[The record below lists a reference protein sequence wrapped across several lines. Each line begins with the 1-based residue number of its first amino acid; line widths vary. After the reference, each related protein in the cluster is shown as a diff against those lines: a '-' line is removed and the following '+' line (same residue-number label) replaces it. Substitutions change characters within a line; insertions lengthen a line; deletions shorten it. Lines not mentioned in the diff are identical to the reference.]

1 MNATKVNEATRDHY
15 REQFAQLESRRV
27 VARAPWL
34 QRTRAAAFER
44 FAELGFPT
52 LRDEDWKY
60 TSVATIEKRAFK
72 FAPESFN
79 GVNADQAARLAVAHA
94 LPDTHLLVFV
104 NGRHAPGL
112 SRPGHLPRGAEVGSL
127 AAAVAD
133 RPERFEALLKRDA
146 VALINGFTA
155 LNAAFWAD
163 GATIDLAAGCSVD
176 EPIHLLFITTNADH
190 AVHPRNIIRAG
201 AGSRAEI
208 VEHYV
213 GPNDAAYFTNA
224 VTHIQADTS
233 AEIIHTKLQQE
244 SLRGYHIAD
253 IRAEQGQDSR
263 FTSQSFAL
271 GGLLS
276 RNEITTRL
284 DAEGCEATLIGLYM
298 ATGRQHMDHH
308 TRIDH
313 VRPRG
318 TSREFYKGVLD
329 GASRAVF
336 NGKVIVHADAQR
348 TDAQQSNRNLLLSDH
363 AEVDTKPQLE
373 IYADDVKCSHGATV
387 GQLDAEQIYYLR
399 SRGVDDASARALLT
413 FAFAEDVATRVSCV
427 PLRARL
433 EQLLR
438 GRLPEQMRNQ
448 VEGLP

>member
-1 MNATKVNEATRDHY
+1 MMNTATRDLY
-15 REQFAQLESRRV
+15 REQFAQLESRR
-27 VARAPWL
+27 AGAGLPWL
-34 QRTRAAAFER
+34 QRTRALAFER

-60 TSVATIEKRAFK
+60 TSVATLEKRAFRLV
-72 FAPESFN
+72 PESLN
-79 GVNADQAARLAVAHA
+79 GVSADQVTPLA
-94 LPDTHLLVFV
+94 LGDSHLLVFV

-112 SRPGHLPRGAEVGSL
+112 SRLGRLPSGADVGSL
-127 AAAVAD
+127 LQALAK
-133 RPERFEALLKRDA
+133 RPDRFETLLTRDA
-146 VALINGFTA
+146 EALVNGFTA

-163 GATIDLAAGCSVD
+163 GAIIDLAAGCVV
-176 EPIHLLFITTNADH
+176 EKPIHLLFITTDADL

-201 AGSRAEI
+201 AGSQVEI
-208 VEHYV
+208 IEHYV
-213 GPNDAAYFTNA
+213 GLNDAAYFTNA
-224 VTHIQADTS
+224 VTHIEVDTN
-233 AEIIHTKLQQE
+233 AAVIHTKLQQE

-253 IRAEQGQDSR
+253 IRAEQERDSR

-276 RNEITTRL
+276 RNDIATRL
-284 DAEGCEATLIGLYM
+284 DAQGCEATLIGLYM
-298 ATGRQHMDHH
+298 ANGRQHMDHH
-308 TRIDH
+308 TLIDH
-313 VRPRG
+313 ARPRG

-329 GASRAVF
+329 GAARAVF
-336 NGKVIVHADAQR
+336 NGKVIVRPDAQQ
-348 TDAQQSNRNLLLSDH
+348 TDAQQSNRNLLLSEH

-399 SRGVDDASARALLT
+399 SRGIDDAAAHALLT

-427 PLRARL
+427 PLRSRL

-438 GRLPEQMRNQ
+438 GRLPEQVSEQMR
-448 VEGLP
+448 ELL

>member
-1 MNATKVNEATRDHY
+1 MMNTATRDLY
-15 REQFAQLESRRV
+15 GEQFAHLESRHAGV
-27 VARAPWL
+27 GLPWL
-34 QRTRAAAFER
+34 QRTRAVAFER

-60 TSVATIEKRAFK
+60 TSVAALEKRAFRLV
-72 FAPESFN
+72 PESLN
-79 GVNADQAARLAVAHA
+79 GMSADEVASLA
-94 LPDTHLLVFV
+94 LGDSHLLVFV
-104 NGRHAPGL
+104 NGRHAAGL
-112 SRPGHLPRGAEVGSL
+112 SRLGRLPSGAHVGSL
-127 AAAVAD
+127 AQALAE
-133 RPERFEALLKRDA
+133 RPERFEALLTRDA
-146 VALINGFTA
+146 EALVSGFSA

-163 GATIDLAAGCSVD
+163 GATIDLAAGCVVE
-176 EPIHLLFITTNADH
+176 EPIQLLFITADADL
-190 AVHPRNIIRAG
+190 AVHPRNIIRVG

-208 VEHYV
+208 IEHYV
-213 GPNDAAYFTNA
+213 GVNDAVYFTNA
-224 VTHIQADTS
+224 VTHIQADAN

-253 IRAEQGQDSR
+253 IRADQERDSR

-276 RNEITTRL
+276 RNDIATRL

-298 ATGRQHMDHH
+298 ASGRQHMDHH
-308 TRIDH
+308 TLIDH
-313 VRPRG
+313 ARPRG

-329 GASRAVF
+329 GAARAVF
-336 NGKVIVHADAQR
+336 NGKVIVRPDAQQ
-348 TDAQQSNRNLLLSDH
+348 TDAHQSNRNLLLSDH

-387 GQLDAEQIYYLR
+387 GQLDAEQVYYLR
-399 SRGVDDASARALLT
+399 SRGMDDASARALLT
-413 FAFAEDVATRVSCV
+413 FAFAEDVATRVNCA

-438 GRLPEQMRNQ
+438 GRLPEQ
-448 VEGLP
+448 VKELL

>member
-1 MNATKVNEATRDHY
+1 MMNVSKVNAATKDHY

-27 VARAPWL
+27 GARPPWL

-52 LRDEDWKY
+52 VRDEDWKY
-60 TSVATIEKRAFK
+60 TSVATLEKRAFR

-79 GVNADQAARLAVAHA
+79 GVSADQVARLALAHA

-112 SRPGHLPRGAEVGSL
+112 SRPGRLPGGAEVGSL

-133 RPERFEALLKRDA
+133 RPDRFEAMLTRD
-146 VALINGFTA
+146 VEALVNGFTA
-155 LNAAFWAD
+155 LNAAFWVD
-163 GATIDLAAGCSVD
+163 GAYIDLAAGSSVD
-176 EPIHLLFITTNADH
+176 EPIHLLFITTDADL
-190 AVHPRNIIRAG
+190 AVYPRIVIRAG
-201 AGSRAEI
+201 AGSHTEI
-208 VEHYV
+208 IEHYV
-213 GPNDAAYFTNA
+213 GVDDAAYLTNA
-224 VTHIQADTS
+224 VTDVQADTS
-233 AEIIHTKLQQE
+233 AAIIHSKLQQE
-244 SLRGYHIAD
+244 SLRGYHVAD
-253 IRAEQGQDSR
+253 VRARQGRDSR

-276 RNEITTRL
+276 RNDIATRL

-298 ATGRQHMDHH
+298 ANGRQHMDHH

-313 VRPRG
+313 ARPRG

-336 NGKVIVHADAQR
+336 NGKVIVHADAQQ

-399 SRGVDDASARALLT
+399 SRGMDDASARALLT

-438 GRLPEQMRNQ
+438 GRLPEQ
-448 VEGLP
+448 VKELL

>member
-1 MNATKVNEATRDHY
+1 MMNAATRDLY
-15 REQFAQLESRRV
+15 REQFAQLESRRAGAV
-27 VARAPWL
+27 LPWL
-34 QRTRAAAFER
+34 QRTRAVAFER

-60 TSVATIEKRAFK
+60 TSVAALEKRAFGLV
-72 FAPESFN
+72 PESLN
-79 GVNADQAARLAVAHA
+79 GVHADEVASLA
-94 LPDTHLLVFV
+94 LGDSHLLVFV
-104 NGRHAPGL
+104 NGRPAPGL
-112 SRPGHLPRGAEVGSL
+112 SRLGRLPSGADVSSL
-127 AAAVAD
+127 AHAVAE
-133 RPERFEALLKRDA
+133 RPDRFEALLTRDA
-146 VALINGFTA
+146 ETLFNGFTA

-163 GATIDLAAGCSVD
+163 GATIDLAAGCVV
-176 EPIHLLFITTNADH
+176 EKPIHLLFITTDADL

-208 VEHYV
+208 IEHYV
-213 GPNDAAYFTNA
+213 GVNDAAYFTNA
-224 VTHIQADTS
+224 VTQIQADAS
-233 AEIIHTKLQQE
+233 AEIVHTKLQQE

-253 IRAEQGQDSR
+253 IRAEQERDSR

-276 RNEITTRL
+276 RNDIATRF

-298 ATGRQHMDHH
+298 ANGRQHMDHH
-308 TRIDH
+308 TLIDH
-313 VRPRG
+313 ARPRG

-329 GASRAVF
+329 GAARAVF
-336 NGKVIVHADAQR
+336 NGKVIVR
-348 TDAQQSNRNLLLSDH
+348 PDAQQTDAHQFNRNLLLSDH

-387 GQLDAEQIYYLR
+387 GQLDAEQVYYLR
-399 SRGVDDASARALLT
+399 SRGMDDASARALLT
-413 FAFAEDVATRVSCV
+413 FAFAEDVATRVTCA

-438 GRLPEQMRNQ
+438 GRLPEQ
-448 VEGLP
+448 VKELL

>member
-1 MNATKVNEATRDHY
+1 MMNRDHY
-15 REQFAQLESRRV
+15 RAQFAQLQPRLV
-27 VARAPWL
+27 GARLPWL
-34 QRTRAAAFER
+34 QRRRALAFER
-44 FAELGFPT
+44 FAELGLPT

-60 TSVATIEKRAFK
+60 TSVASLETRAFK
-72 FAPESFN
+72 FAAASPN
-79 GVNADQAARLAVAHA
+79 GVSAGQVGELALAAS
-94 LPDTHLLVFV
+94 HLLVFV

-112 SRPGHLPRGAEVGSL
+112 SRLGRLPRGAEVGSL
-127 AAAVAD
+127 AMAVAE
-133 RPERFEALLKRDA
+133 RPDRFESLLTRDA
-146 VALINGFTA
+146 EAPVNGFAA

-163 GATIDLAAGCSVD
+163 GAHIELAAGCALD
-176 EPIHLLFITTNADH
+176 EPIHLLFITTDADL
-190 AVHPRNIIRAG
+190 AVQPRNIIRAG
-201 AGSRAEI
+201 AKSRAEVI
-208 VEHYV
+208 EHYI
-213 GPNDAAYFTNA
+213 GTNDAAYFTNA
-224 VTHIQADTS
+224 VTQIQADAGATL
-233 AEIIHTKLQQE
+233 IHTKLQQE
-244 SLRGYHIAD
+244 SLRGHHVAD
-253 IRAEQGQDSR
+253 IRAEQGQGSR

-276 RNEITTRL
+276 RNDIATRL
-284 DAEGCEATLIGLYM
+284 DAPGCEATLLGLYL
-298 ATGRQHMDHH
+298 ASGRQHMDHH

-313 VRPRG
+313 LRPHG

-329 GASRAVF
+329 GAARAVF
-336 NGKVIVHADAQR
+336 NGKVIVHADAQK

-413 FAFAEDVATRVSCV
+413 YAFAAEMATRVSCT

-438 GRLPEQMRNQ
+438 GRLPEP
-448 VEGLP
+448 VKELL

>member
-1 MNATKVNEATRDHY
+1 MMNTATRDLY
-15 REQFAQLESRRV
+15 REQFAQLESRR
-27 VARAPWL
+27 AGAGLPWL
-34 QRTRAAAFER
+34 QRTRALAFER

-60 TSVATIEKRAFK
+60 TSVATLEKRAFRLV
-72 FAPESFN
+72 PESLN
-79 GVNADQAARLAVAHA
+79 GVSADQVAPLA
-94 LPDTHLLVFV
+94 LGDSHLLVFV

-112 SRPGHLPRGAEVGSL
+112 SRLGRLPSGADVGSL
-127 AAAVAD
+127 AQAVAK
-133 RPERFEALLKRDA
+133 RPDRFEALLVRDA
-146 VALINGFTA
+146 EALVNGFTA

-163 GATIDLAAGCSVD
+163 GATIDLAAGCVV
-176 EPIHLLFITTNADH
+176 EKPIHLLFITTDADL

-201 AGSRAEI
+201 AGSQAEI
-208 VEHYV
+208 IEHYV
-213 GPNDAAYFTNA
+213 GLNDAAYFTNA
-224 VTHIQADTS
+224 VTHIQFDTS
-233 AEIIHTKLQQE
+233 AAVIHTKLQQE

-253 IRAEQGQDSR
+253 IRAEQKRDSC

-276 RNEITTRL
+276 RNDIATRL
-284 DAEGCEATLIGLYM
+284 DAQGCEATLIGLYM
-298 ATGRQHMDHH
+298 ANGRQHMDHH
-308 TRIDH
+308 TLIDH
-313 VRPRG
+313 ARPRG

-329 GASRAVF
+329 GAARAVF
-336 NGKVIVHADAQR
+336 NGKVIVRPDAQQ
-348 TDAQQSNRNLLLSDH
+348 TDAHQSNRNLLLSEH

-399 SRGVDDASARALLT
+399 SRGMDDVAARALLT
-413 FAFAEDVATRVSCV
+413 FAFAEDVATRVSCA

-438 GRLPEQMRNQ
+438 GRLPEQ
-448 VEGLP
+448 VKELL

>member
-1 MNATKVNEATRDHY
+1 MMNTATRDLY
-15 REQFAQLESRRV
+15 RGQFAQLESRRAG
-27 VARAPWL
+27 VALPWL
-34 QRTRAAAFER
+34 QRTRAVAFER

-60 TSVATIEKRAFK
+60 TSVAPLEKRVFRLV
-72 FAPESFN
+72 PESLN
-79 GVNADQAARLAVAHA
+79 GVRAEEVASLA
-94 LPDTHLLVFV
+94 LGDSHLLVFV
-104 NGRHAPGL
+104 NGRHARGL
-112 SRPGHLPRGAEVGSL
+112 SRLGRLPGDADVSSL
-127 AAAVAD
+127 AHALAE
-133 RPERFEALLKRDA
+133 RPDRFEALLTRDA
-146 VALINGFTA
+146 EVRGNGFSA

-163 GATIDLAAGCSVD
+163 GASIDLATGCVV
-176 EPIHLLFITTNADH
+176 EAPIHLLFITTDADL

-201 AGSRAEI
+201 TGSRAEI
-208 VEHYV
+208 IEHYV
-213 GPNDAAYFTNA
+213 GANDATYFTNA
-224 VTHIQADTS
+224 VTHIQADAS

-244 SLRGYHIAD
+244 SPRGYHIGD

-276 RNEITTRL
+276 RNDIVTRL
-284 DAEGCEATLIGLYM
+284 GAEGCEATLIGLYM
-298 ATGRQHMDHH
+298 ANGRQHMDHH
-308 TRIDH
+308 TLVDH
-313 VRPRG
+313 ARPRG

-329 GASRAVF
+329 GAARAVF
-336 NGKVIVHADAQR
+336 NGKVIVRPDAQR
-348 TDAQQSNRNLLLSDH
+348 TDAQQSNRNLLLSDQ

-387 GQLDAEQIYYLR
+387 GQLDAQQVYYLR

-413 FAFAEDVATRVSCV
+413 FAFAEEVATRVSCA

-438 GRLPEQMRNQ
+438 GRLPEQMK
-448 VEGLP
+448 ELL